1 MRRWGRA
8 SIEAAADASAIAAG
22 ALIGGPLGAILMAPV
37 PSLVVTGIEELSA
50 RRGARALSNAG
61 RTVLVAAHETAQTPE
76 ELLGQMGNEQELLTV
91 QALNAAAA
99 TTLQEK
105 IIGLGRV
112 LAHGLSTY
120 DPAEIDTSS
129 MIVAAIADLETP
141 HIRVLAQV
149 GVDYYPDLARE
160 EDPWASASIRWEEYN
175 RYTLE
180 ADFPEYRAVLDAVLA
195 VLERHGLLVK
205 VLPDLGKA
213 FDQFQRQPLS
223 GGRFGRVTDT
233 ETRWRITPLGVS
245 VLRYIEAGNRDPEV
259 GTEDTD
265 A

>member
-1 MRRWGRA
+1 
-8 SIEAAADASAIAAG
+8 
-22 ALIGGPLGAILMAPV
+22 MAPV
-37 PSLVVTGIEELSA
+37 PTLVVTGIEELSA
-50 RRGARALSNAG
+50 RRGARALKNAG
-61 RTVLVAAHETAQTPE
+61 RTVLVAAHETGQTPE
-76 ELLGQMGNEQELLTV
+76 EVLGQTRNELKELLTV

-105 IIGLGRV
+105 VIALGSV
-112 LAHGLSTY
+112 LAHGLSTN

-129 MIVAAIADLETP
+129 MIVAAIADLEVP

-149 GVDYYPDLARE
+149 GVDEYPHLASE
-160 EDPWASASIRWEEYN
+160 DDPWANASIRWREYN

-180 ADFPEYRAVLDAVLA
+180 SDFPAYRVVLDAVLA
-195 VLERHGLLVK
+195 VLERHGLFVK
-205 VLPDLGKA
+205 VLPDLSKA

-245 VLRYIEAGNRDPEV
+245 VLRYIEDGNRDPEV
-259 GTEDTD
+259 GAEGTD